1 MPHPAGWL
9 SYRVGELSSDGTWKD
24 AELVGVGIFVL
35 LLALVLAGLGS
46 ADQRALWWRFQ
57 ARRFRDPAANEP
69 SDSAFRSQRIMVL
82 LCAAFLVGTA
92 IWTFSLAAEM

>member
-1 MPHPAGWL
+1 M
-9 SYRVGELSSDGTWKD
+9 
-24 AELVGVGIFVL
+24 L
-35 LLALVLAGLGS
+35 LLAVVLAGLGS

-69 SDSAFRSQRIMVL
+69 SDSAYRSQRVAAF
-82 LCAAFLVGTA
+82 LCAALMVGMA

>member
-1 MPHPAGWL
+1 M
-9 SYRVGELSSDGTWKD
+9 VGM
-24 AELVGVGIFVL
+24 GVFMI

-69 SDSAFRSQRIMVL
+69 SDSEYRSKRIVAFV
-82 LCAAFLVGTA
+82 CAATMVGMA
-92 IWTFSLAAEM
+92 VWMFSLAAQM

>member
-1 MPHPAGWL
+1 M
-9 SYRVGELSSDGTWKD
+9 
-24 AELVGVGIFVL
+24 VGVGIFLL
-35 LLALVLAGLGS
+35 LLALVMVGLGS

-69 SDSAFRSQRIMVL
+69 SDSAYRSQRVAAF
-82 LCAAFLVGTA
+82 LCAALMVGMA